1 MNKIM
6 KSVSEHNAKVSKE
19 FPQYEIVGTFLY
31 GSQNYGLDTEDSD
44 VDTVT
49 LVMPT
54 ARSLYSDQERPK
66 EIILSNGEHCVTRDI
81 RLFFRGLLKNS
92 FNDVELLFSRY
103 NIVSSKYTILWNKL
117 LEHREEIGRVNE
129 KNFVYS
135 VLGMAYNNH
144 KKIYQEK
151 NTKNDQYNQKGYN
164 AKARMR
170 FLYEY
175 LVITKYME
183 GYKVADVFYQSEE
196 ARKQL
201 IKIKE
206 GVKNKD
212 FSKERLEY
220 FKKVSDIDLNWLETI
235 TAFYIK
241 KGYKPSEQT
250 QKLIDDFAYLFL
262 KTYFNY

>member
-1 MNKIM
+1 MKVM
-6 KSVSEHNAKVSKE
+6 KSVSEHNAKVSKD
-19 FPQYEIVGTFLY
+19 FSQYEIVGTFLY

-54 ARSLYSDQERPK
+54 VRSLYSSQERPK
-66 EIILSNGEHCVTRDI
+66 EIILPNGEHCVIRDI

-103 NIVSSKYTILWNKL
+103 NIVSSKYTALWNKL

-135 VLGMAYNNH
+135 VLGMARTNY

-151 NTKNDQYNQKGYN
+151 NTESDQYNQRDYN

-175 LVITKYME
+175 FVITRYIE
-183 GYKVADVFYQSEE
+183 GYKVADVFYQSEKT
-196 ARKQL
+196 RKQL

-206 GVKNKD
+206 GVKNKN

-220 FKKVSDIDLNWLETI
+220 IKYWSDIDFNWLETV
-235 TAFYIK
+235 TTSYAK
-241 KGYKPSEQT
+241 KDYKPSEQT

-262 KTYFNY
+262 KTYFGY